1 MANDQT
7 SITLEEIKTV
17 LNTLKQQRDIIN
29 NSYNQDIKKVLES
42 SNSCLQ
48 VAGLDTSQINQTI
61 GDTFKSINE
70 NMNGL
75 VGVLENDVIKNY
87 AEVATTLK
95 QMFGSNFAAKL
106 SELLNL
112 SK

>member
-7 SITLEEIKTV
+7 YITLDEIKTV
-17 LNTLKQQRDIIN
+17 LNSLKQQRDIIN
-29 NSYNQDIKKVLES
+29 NCYNNDIKKVLTS
-42 SNSCLQ
+42 SSSCLQ
-48 VAGLDTSQINQTI
+48 VAGLDTTTINQTI
-61 GDTFKSINE
+61 ENTFKTINE

-87 AEVATTLK
+87 SEVAVSLK
-95 QMFGSNFAAKL
+95 QMFGSSFATKL